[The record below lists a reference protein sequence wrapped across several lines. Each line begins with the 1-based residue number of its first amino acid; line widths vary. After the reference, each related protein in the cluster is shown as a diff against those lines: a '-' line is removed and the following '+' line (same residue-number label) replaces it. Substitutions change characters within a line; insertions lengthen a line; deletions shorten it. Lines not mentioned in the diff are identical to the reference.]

1 MLLATLGV
9 GYGGVPQRQSY
20 LMFFV
25 KGEGSRPAG
34 KELESASQ
42 SHFANMGA
50 QAKAGRLFAAG
61 PLQDPTEVRR
71 GITVVTAEDRGEV
84 PTLFR
89 DDQFVRQGVMKV
101 EAAPWDADLARFNPN
116 VNPDD
121 IIEHRLV
128 LWRRGMGMSP
138 ETPEMRS
145 AHERLVRSVGKSHGP
160 AVWGLIG
167 ASEDPS
173 FAKVS
178 EAAIFVSTDGD
189 GIAKALSADPLVE
202 RRLLEVEVIRLWM
215 SAGVVRPS
223 GG

>member
-9 GYGGVPQRQSY
+9 GYGGVPRRQTY

-61 PLQDPTEVRR
+61 PLQDPTEIRR
-71 GITVVTAEDRGEV
+71 GITVVTARDRAEV
-84 PTLFR
+84 PSLFLG
-89 DDQFVRQGVMKV
+89 DHFVQRKIMGV
-101 EAAPWDADLARFNPN
+101 EAAPWDVDLARFNPN

-138 ETPEMRS
+138 ETPAMRS
-145 AHERLVRSVGKSHGP
+145 AHESLVRSVGKSHGP
-160 AVWGLIG
+160 VIWGKIG
-167 ASEDPS
+167 ESEDPS

-178 EAAIFVSTDGD
+178 EAAIFVTTDGD

-223 GG
+223 GS